1 MLDLARGTP
10 SRHRPSAGGV
20 AVSRADAGAP
30 AADPRPLDD
39 MPGSGGWSHRHL
51 LDVDQ
56 LDRSGLER
64 CLDRAVEMRER
75 RMRRETLD
83 LLRGEVVGLAFC
95 EPSTRT
101 RVSFE
106 LAAEALGAQ
115 VVELP
120 IDVSSVTKGE
130 SLVDTLRTLERTG
143 VTTVILRH
151 AMAGAPYLAARSVP
165 VRIVNAGDGAHAH
178 PTQGLLDALTLRDAL
193 GTLDGKKIAIVGDIG
208 HSRVARS
215 NLHVLTALGASV
227 WLAGPPAWVRGF
239 EAWPGVTVA
248 DRLDE
253 ALDDADAVMALR
265 IQLER
270 EAGGGVPSLRE
281 YTARWGLDTG
291 RLARART
298 AAPLLHPGPTN
309 EGVEI
314 TADLAAGEH
323 SLIGTQV
330 VNGVAVRMAVL
341 SLLAP

>member
-1 MLDLARGTP
+1 MLDVANGHAT
-10 SRHRPSAGGV
+10 RHRPSADGV
-20 AVSRADAGAP
+20 VVSWPDV
-30 AADPRPLDD
+30 DPPTAT
-39 MPGSGGWSHRHL
+39 GWPHRHL

-56 LDRSGLER
+56 LSRSELEA
-64 CLDRAVEMRER
+64 CLDLAVEMRER
-75 RMRRETLD
+75 RLRRETLD
-83 LLRGEVVGLAFC
+83 LLAGEVVGLAFC

-151 AMAGAPYLAARSVP
+151 SMAGAPYLAARSVP
-165 VRIVNAGDGAHAH
+165 VRIVNAGDGSHAH
-178 PTQGLLDALTLRDAL
+178 PTQALLDALTLRDAL
-193 GTLDGKKIAIVGDIG
+193 GPLDGRKVAIVGDIG

-215 NLHVLTALGASV
+215 NLHALTALGASV

-239 EAWPGVTVA
+239 EGWPGVTVA
-248 DRLDE
+248 ERLED
-253 ALDDADAVMALR
+253 ALADADAVMTLR

-281 YTARWGLDTG
+281 YTARWGLDAD
-291 RLARART
+291 RLAVAQT
-298 AAPLLHPGPTN
+298 GAPVLHPGPTN

-314 TADLAAGEH
+314 TADLAASER

-330 VNGVAVRMAVL
+330 VNGVAMRMAVL
-341 SLLAP
+341 ALLAT

>member
-1 MLDLARGTP
+1 MLDIAADRDTA
-10 SRHRPSAGGV
+10 RHRPSAGGV
-20 AVSRADAGAP
+20 VVSPTGNEVAP
-30 AADPRPLDD
+30 
-39 MPGSGGWSHRHL
+39 SGGWTHRHL

-56 LDRSGLER
+56 LSRDELEQ
-64 CLDRAVEMRER
+64 CLDVAVEMRER
-75 RMRRETLD
+75 RLRREPLD

-120 IDVSSVTKGE
+120 IDISSVTKGE
-130 SLVDTLRTLERTG
+130 SLIDTLRTLERTG
-143 VTTVILRH
+143 VTTIILRH
-151 AMAGAPYLAARSVP
+151 GMSGAPYLAARSVP
-165 VRIVNAGDGAHAH
+165 VRIVNAGDGSHAH
-178 PTQGLLDALTLRDAL
+178 PTQALLDALTLRDAL

-215 NLHVLTALGASV
+215 NLHALTALGAEV

-239 EAWPGVTVA
+239 EGWPGVHVA
-248 DRLDE
+248 DRLED
-253 ALDDADAVMALR
+253 ALANADAVMALR

-291 RLARART
+291 RLAV
-298 AAPLLHPGPTN
+298 AATGAPVLHPGPTN

-314 TADLAAGEH
+314 TADLAASER

-330 VNGVAVRMAVL
+330 VNGVAMRMAVL
-341 SLLAP
+341 ALLAQ